1 MRQHSLTKQ
10 DIAAFEA
17 MLIRE
22 ERSAGTIAKYLRDV
36 RAFLRFLPES
46 GRVDKET
53 VVAYKRQIAGAYRA
67 ASVNSMLV
75 AINNLLRF
83 LGWHECRVKLL
94 RVQRQNF
101 RQSERELTREEYLR
115 LLRAAQQGKNERLY
129 FLMQTIC
136 STGLRVSE
144 HRFVTVEAVRA
155 GQARVRN
162 KGKERLVFLPKE
174 LQKPLLQYCKRR
186 GITSGPVF
194 VTRSGRALDRSNI
207 WADMKRLCKAANVA
221 EGKVFP
227 HNLRHLFALTYYRV
241 QKDVIHLADIL
252 GHASVDTTRIYTA
265 TSGREQKRLL
275 SRLRLVCCGT
285 Q

>member
-17 MLIRE
+17 MLVRE

-36 RAFLRFLPES
+36 RAFLRFLPEN

-75 AINNLLRF
+75 AVNNLLRF